1 MADTKKSFIA
11 TILDMFFPDRA
22 DPERDKQKLL
32 KNIENILKKK
42 PRYFKVSTLQAQPGL
57 AKFFFDIYT
66 VVAPTAL
73 LLQNVMKSDQL
84 KAIAIESFLTDDLKK
99 SITRLQP
106 EELERLQREKNNMK
120 AIQEQLKADVNEVLN
135 VLSASAV
142 SMQINILYSYVLLFS
157 EFVMFDYYAILRS
170 CDPDM
175 PEHRPDYRPNFR
187 PTQVSQIVEMLD
199 EFLYEATAVIGYN
212 EWDNVFKVLA
222 AYRNSDVIPANL
234 WAKTLQ
240 ATKEMVNSELLE
252 QIIRLVKEDPYYE
265 VRVQMSVT
273 DIVKPYVANMRKQL
287 DRQITI
293 IESAE
298 RNKAST
304 KILVEIFNTT
314 ELSSYLRY
322 YSADRNQVFLDKALP
337 GFEYCDMLNTVV
349 VFNHEYLTKDI
360 KNIVDLLILKGK
372 WSQNIHYKDFSDA
385 FQSLLSSTEN
395 ILAFDETLADESSVM
410 MRVRTLMRSSET
422 DKFARNTLTG
432 LLGEINDDAHD
443 LVAVIANHYMTL
455 GRYLKIYIDDYKLQV
470 KSEVIIN
477 WKEIEKSTDR
487 QPFSRFLADT
497 YKKVYYLVQMLQQ
510 YTKKE

>member
-11 TILDMFFPDRA
+11 TILDLFFFDKA
-22 DPERDKQKLL
+22 DPKRDKQKML
-32 KNIENILKKK
+32 KSIESLLKKK
-42 PRYFKVSTLQAQPGL
+42 SRYFKVATLQVQPSL

-66 VVAPTAL
+66 VVTPIVF

-84 KAIAIESFLTDDLKK
+84 KAITIESFLTDDLKK
-99 SITRLQP
+99 SIARLQP
-106 EELERLQREKNNMK
+106 EELEKLQHEKANMR
-120 AIQEQLKADVNEVLN
+120 ALQDQLRADVNEVIN
-135 VLSASAV
+135 ILSASAV
-142 SMQINILYSYVLLFS
+142 ATQINILYSYVLLFS
-157 EFVMFDYYAILRS
+157 EFVMFDYYTILRS

-175 PEHRPDYRPNFR
+175 PEHRSDYRPNFR
-187 PTQVSQIVEMLD
+187 PTQVSQIIEMLD
-199 EFLYEATAVIGYN
+199 EFLYEATAVIGYS
-212 EWDNVFKVLA
+212 EWDSVFKILA
-222 AYRNSDVIPANL
+222 TYRNSEVIPDNL

-240 ATKEMVNSELLE
+240 STKEMVHSKLLE
-252 QIIRLVKEDPYYE
+252 QIIQIAKEDPYYE

-273 DIVKPYVANMRKQL
+273 DIVKPYVANIRKQL
-287 DRQITI
+287 DRQLTLIDL
-293 IESAE
+293 AE

-322 YSADRNQVFLDKALP
+322 YSAERNRVFLDKALP
-337 GFEYCDMLNTVV
+337 GFEYCDILNTVV

-360 KNIVDLLILKGK
+360 KSVVDLLILKGK
-372 WSQNIHYKDFSDA
+372 WSQNIHYKDFSDS
-385 FQSLLSSTEN
+385 FQALLSSTDE
-395 ILAFDETLADESSVM
+395 ILAFDETLADESSLM
-410 MRVRTLMRSSET
+410 MRLRTLMRSSET

-443 LVAVIANHYMTL
+443 LVSTIANHYMTL
-455 GRYLKIYIDDYKLQV
+455 GRYLKIYIDDYRLQV

-487 QPFSRFLADT
+487 QPFKRFLGDT